1 MKRSLK
7 ELAEFVQA
15 RVVGDGGV
23 EVTGISSIQSASH
36 GDLVFVEDEKN
47 LRAALESPASAVIVG
62 SFATGKTNSKP
73 LLVSAQP
80 RLAFARAA
88 QLLCPREEQQP
99 GIHPSAVVYSAAR
112 LGKGVTVRE
121 RAVIGEGAEIG
132 SKTRIGAGSVIGAGV
147 SVGRDCDL
155 YPNVTI
161 YPGTRLGDRV
171 IVHAGAVLGSDG
183 FG

>member
-23 EVTGISSIQSASH
+23 EITGISSIQSASH

-47 LRAALESPASAVIVG
+47 LRVALESPASAVVVG
-62 SFATGKTNSKP
+62 SFAMGTTNSKP

-88 QLLCPREEQQP
+88 QLLCPREEQQQP
-99 GIHPSAVVYSAAR
+99 GLHPSVVVHSSAR
-112 LGKGVTVRE
+112 LGEGVAGGE

-132 SKTRIGAGSVIGAGV
+132 SKTRIGAGSGIGAGGT
-147 SVGRDCDL
+147 VGRGWGL
-155 YPNVTI
+155 
-161 YPGTRLGDRV
+161 
-171 IVHAGAVLGSDG
+171 
-183 FG
+183 